1 MDDHIILRFVV
12 RLLFP
17 FIIMYGLY
25 VQFHG
30 EYSPGGGFQ
39 AGVICAAAFISY
51 GLIYGLADVMKV
63 LPLWSVRVLSA
74 VGLLTYAGTGVV
86 TMLKGGR
93 FLEYS
98 VLSQNAV
105 SGQMLGI
112 FVIEIGVGLTVFAVM
127 MIIFYMFGERSK

>member
-1 MDDHIILRFVV
+1 MSDHVILRFVI
-12 RLLFP
+12 RILFP

-51 GLIYGLADVMKV
+51 GLIYGLEDVEKV
-63 LPLWSVRVLSA
+63 LPFWSIRILSA
-74 VGLLTYAGTGVV
+74 VGLLTYASTGIL
-86 TMLKGGR
+86 TMYKGGK

-98 VLSQNAV
+98 VLSENAV

-112 FVIEIGVGLTVFAVM
+112 FAIEIGVGITVFATM
-127 MIIFYMFGERSK
+127 MVIFYMFGGRSK